1 MKYSLKCT
9 ALAVLITANAFGQAE
24 SDKPRRHELSLNTGL
39 NMVELVNGLGESEP
53 GAFTTDMSESPISL
67 GVGYNYQFS
76 PAMAIKADVS
86 YDMVSGLNNVE
97 SYSSTAFGGFVG
109 LATRPLAFTKSDLN
123 GIYLETQVGYA
134 SYTAERRFVSDGSMM
149 VPTFSSS
156 ALAMRAKAGF
166 KVSLNSQLKLDLGI
180 RYLSVLADD
189 FDGWDFDGANADA
202 LLTPSLG
209 LAYTLGNK
217 DAKDVASDNVTDNIL
232 SNMGEF
238 ASAEDVASL
247 DKKVKKNTGDI
258 SGLQEDAEGFVK
270 SDELD
275 ALMLSVLENSD
286 KFSNLT
292 KKGELKGVLTI
303 YFEFDSDKIQ
313 QKYRKEMSDF
323 LKGFDMKDSQ
333 ILLVGYADIYGSQ
346 DYNENLKSERVD
358 AVKRALMNSY
368 NIPGESIK
376 SQIGEIKV
384 SNVAQQYLNRR
395 VDIFVY

>member
-67 GVGYNYQFS
+67 GLGYNYQFS
-76 PAMAIKADVS
+76 PVMAIKADVS
-86 YDMVSGLNNVE
+86 YEMVSGLNNVE
-97 SYSSTAFGGFVG
+97 SYSTTALAGFVG

-149 VPTFSSS
+149 VPTFSSG

-180 RYLSVLADD
+180 RYMSVLADD

-209 LAYTLGNK
+209 IAYTLGSK
-217 DAKDVASDNVTDNIL
+217 DSKDMASDNVTDNIL
-232 SNMGEF
+232 SQGDF

-247 DKKVKKNTGDI
+247 DKKVTKNTGDI
-258 SGLQEDAEGFVK
+258 SGLQSDAEGFVK

-275 ALMLSVLENSD
+275 AIMLTVLENSD

-303 YFEFDSDKIQ
+303 YFDFDSNNIQ
-313 QKYRKEMSDF
+313 QKYRKEISDF
-323 LKGFDMKDSQ
+323 LQGFDMKDSQ

-346 DYNENLKSERVD
+346 EYNENLKSERVD
-358 AVKRALMNSY
+358 AVMRALVNSY

-384 SNVAQQYLNRR
+384 NGVAQQYLNRR

>member
-67 GVGYNYQFS
+67 GLGYNYQFS
-76 PAMAIKADVS
+76 PVMAIKADVS
-86 YDMVSGLNNVE
+86 YEMVSGLNNVE
-97 SYSSTAFGGFVG
+97 SYSTTALGGFVG

-149 VPTFSSS
+149 VPTFSSG

-180 RYLSVLADD
+180 RYMSVLADD

-209 LAYTLGNK
+209 IAYTLGSK
-217 DAKDVASDNVTDNIL
+217 DSKDMASDNVTDNIL
-232 SNMGEF
+232 SQGDF

-247 DKKVKKNTGDI
+247 DKKVTKNTGDI
-258 SGLQEDAEGFVK
+258 SGLQSDAEGFVK

-275 ALMLSVLENSD
+275 AIMLTVLENSD

-303 YFEFDSDKIQ
+303 YFDFDSNNIQ
-313 QKYRKEMSDF
+313 QKYRKEISDF
-323 LKGFDMKDSQ
+323 LQGFDMKDSQ
-333 ILLVGYADIYGSQ
+333 ILLVGYADIYGTQ
-346 DYNENLKSERVD
+346 EYNENLKSERVD
-358 AVKRALMNSY
+358 AVRRALVNSY

-384 SNVAQQYLNRR
+384 NGVAQQYLNRR

>member
-24 SDKPRRHELSLNTGL
+24 SDKPRRHELSFNTGL

-67 GVGYNYQFS
+67 GLGYNYQFS

-97 SYSSTAFGGFVG
+97 SYSTTALGGFVG

-123 GIYLETQVGYA
+123 GIYLETQVGYVG
-134 SYTAERRFVSDGSMM
+134 YTAERRFVSDGSMM
-149 VPTFSSS
+149 VPTFSSG

-180 RYLSVLADD
+180 RYMSVLADD

-209 LAYTLGNK
+209 IAYTLGNK
-217 DAKDVASDNVTDNIL
+217 ESKDMASDNISDNIL
-232 SNMGEF
+232 SRGDF

-258 SGLQEDAEGFVK
+258 SGLQSDAEGYVK

-303 YFEFDSDKIQ
+303 YFDFDSDKIQ
-313 QKYRKEMSDF
+313 QKYRKEISDF
-323 LKGFDMKDSQ
+323 LKGFDMTSSQ

-346 DYNENLKSERVD
+346 EYNENLKSERVD
-358 AVKRALMNSY
+358 AVKRTLVNSY

-384 SNVAQQYLNRR
+384 SSVAQQYLNRR

>member
-9 ALAVLITANAFGQAE
+9 ALAVLITANVFGQAE

-67 GVGYNYQFS
+67 GLGYNYQFS
-76 PAMAIKADVS
+76 PVMAIKADVS
-86 YDMVSGLNNVE
+86 YEMVSGLNNVE
-97 SYSSTAFGGFVG
+97 SYSTTALGGFVG

-149 VPTFSSS
+149 VPTFSSG

-180 RYLSVLADD
+180 RYMSVLADD

-209 LAYTLGNK
+209 IAYTLGSK
-217 DAKDVASDNVTDNIL
+217 DSKDMASDNVTDNIL
-232 SNMGEF
+232 SQGDF

-247 DKKVKKNTGDI
+247 DKKVTKNTGDI
-258 SGLQEDAEGFVK
+258 SGLQSDAEGFVK

-275 ALMLSVLENSD
+275 AIMLTVLENSD

-303 YFEFDSDKIQ
+303 YFDFDSNNIQ
-313 QKYRKEMSDF
+313 QKYRKEISDF
-323 LKGFDMKDSQ
+323 LQGFDMKDSQ
-333 ILLVGYADIYGSQ
+333 ILLVGYADIYGTQ
-346 DYNENLKSERVD
+346 EYNENLKSERVD
-358 AVKRALMNSY
+358 AVMRALINSY

-384 SNVAQQYLNRR
+384 NGVAQQYLNRR

>member
-24 SDKPRRHELSLNTGL
+24 SDKPRRHELSFNTGL

-67 GVGYNYQFS
+67 GLGYNYQFS

-97 SYSSTAFGGFVG
+97 SYSTTALGGFVG

-123 GIYLETQVGYA
+123 GIYLETQVGYVG
-134 SYTAERRFVSDGSMM
+134 YTAERRFVSDGSMM
-149 VPTFSSS
+149 VPTFSSG

-180 RYLSVLADD
+180 RYMSVLADD

-209 LAYTLGNK
+209 IAYTLGNK
-217 DAKDVASDNVTDNIL
+217 ESKDMASDNISDNIL
-232 SNMGEF
+232 SRGDF

-258 SGLQEDAEGFVK
+258 SGLQSDAEGYVK

-303 YFEFDSDKIQ
+303 YFDFDSDKIQ
-313 QKYRKEMSDF
+313 QKYRKEISDF
-323 LKGFDMKDSQ
+323 LQGFDMTNSQ
-333 ILLVGYADIYGSQ
+333 ILLVGYADIYGTQ
-346 DYNENLKSERVD
+346 EYNENLKSERVD
-358 AVKRALMNSY
+358 AVKRALVNSY

-384 SNVAQQYLNRR
+384 SSVAQQYLNRR

>member
-67 GVGYNYQFS
+67 GLGYNYQFS
-76 PAMAIKADVS
+76 PVMAIKADVS
-86 YDMVSGLNNVE
+86 YEMVSGLNNVE
-97 SYSSTAFGGFVG
+97 SYSTTALAGFVG

-134 SYTAERRFVSDGSMM
+134 SYTSERRFVSDGSMM
-149 VPTFSSS
+149 VPTFSSG

-180 RYLSVLADD
+180 RYMSVLADD

-209 LAYTLGNK
+209 IAYTLGSK
-217 DAKDVASDNVTDNIL
+217 DSKDMASDNVTDNIL
-232 SNMGEF
+232 SQGDF

-247 DKKVKKNTGDI
+247 DKKVTKNTGDI
-258 SGLQEDAEGFVK
+258 SGLQSDAEGFVK

-275 ALMLSVLENSD
+275 AIMLTVLENSD

-303 YFEFDSDKIQ
+303 YFDFDSNNIQ
-313 QKYRKEMSDF
+313 QKYRKEISDF
-323 LKGFDMKDSQ
+323 LQGFDMKDSQ

-346 DYNENLKSERVD
+346 EYNENLKSERVD
-358 AVKRALMNSY
+358 AVMRALVNSY

-384 SNVAQQYLNRR
+384 NGVAQQYLNRR

>member
-67 GVGYNYQFS
+67 GLGYNYQFS
-76 PAMAIKADVS
+76 PVMAIKADVS
-86 YDMVSGLNNVE
+86 YDMVSGLNNIE
-97 SYSSTAFGGFVG
+97 SYSTTALGGFVG

-134 SYTAERRFVSDGSMM
+134 SYTSERRFVSDGSMM
-149 VPTFSSS
+149 VPTFSSG
-156 ALAMRAKAGF
+156 ALAMRAKVGF
-166 KVSLNSQLKLDLGI
+166 KVNLNSQLKLDLGV
-180 RYLSVLADD
+180 RYMSVMADD

-209 LAYTLGNK
+209 IAYTLGKK
-217 DAKDVASDNVTDNIL
+217 DAKDMASDNVTDNIL
-232 SNMGEF
+232 SQGDF

-247 DKKVKKNTGDI
+247 DKKVTKNTGDI
-258 SGLQEDAEGFVK
+258 SGLQSDAEGFVK

-286 KFSNLT
+286 KFSILT

-303 YFEFDSDKIQ
+303 YFDFDSDKVQ
-313 QKYRKEMSDF
+313 QKYRKEISDF
-323 LKGFDMKDSQ
+323 LQGFDMNNSQ
-333 ILLVGYADIYGSQ
+333 ILLVGYADIYGTQ
-346 DYNENLKSERVD
+346 EYNENLKSERVD
-358 AVKRALMNSY
+358 AVKRALINSY

-384 SNVAQQYLNRR
+384 SSVAQQYLNRR

>member
-9 ALAVLITANAFGQAE
+9 ALAVLITANVFGQAE

-67 GVGYNYQFS
+67 GLGYNYQFS
-76 PAMAIKADVS
+76 PVMAIKADVS
-86 YDMVSGLNNVE
+86 YEMVSGLNNVE
-97 SYSSTAFGGFVG
+97 SYSTTALGGFVG

-149 VPTFSSS
+149 VPTFSSG

-180 RYLSVLADD
+180 RYMSVLADD

-209 LAYTLGNK
+209 IAYTLGSK
-217 DAKDVASDNVTDNIL
+217 DSKDMASDNVTDNIL
-232 SNMGEF
+232 SQGDF

-247 DKKVKKNTGDI
+247 DKKVTKNTGDI
-258 SGLQEDAEGFVK
+258 SGLQSDAEGFVK

-275 ALMLSVLENSD
+275 AIMLTVLENSD

-303 YFEFDSDKIQ
+303 YFDFDSNNIQ
-313 QKYRKEMSDF
+313 QKYRKEISDF
-323 LKGFDMKDSQ
+323 LQGFDMKDSQ
-333 ILLVGYADIYGSQ
+333 ILLVGYADIYGTQ
-346 DYNENLKSERVD
+346 EYNENLKSERVD
-358 AVKRALMNSY
+358 AVMRALVNSY

-384 SNVAQQYLNRR
+384 NGVAQQYLNRR

>member
-9 ALAVLITANAFGQAE
+9 ALAVLITANVFGQAE

-67 GVGYNYQFS
+67 GLGYNYQFS
-76 PAMAIKADVS
+76 PVMAIKADVS

-97 SYSSTAFGGFVG
+97 SYSTTALGGFVG

-123 GIYLETQVGYA
+123 GIYLETQVGYV

-149 VPTFSSS
+149 VPTFSSG

-180 RYLSVLADD
+180 RYMSVLADD

-209 LAYTLGNK
+209 IAYTLGSK
-217 DAKDVASDNVTDNIL
+217 DSKDMASDNVTDNIL
-232 SNMGEF
+232 SQGDF

-247 DKKVKKNTGDI
+247 DKKVTKNTGDI
-258 SGLQEDAEGFVK
+258 SGLQSDAEGFVK

-275 ALMLSVLENSD
+275 AIMLTVLENSD

-303 YFEFDSDKIQ
+303 YFDFDSNKIQ
-313 QKYRKEMSDF
+313 QKYRKEISDF
-323 LKGFDMKDSQ
+323 LQGFDMKDSQ
-333 ILLVGYADIYGSQ
+333 ILLVGYADIYGTQ
-346 DYNENLKSERVD
+346 EYNENLKSERVD
-358 AVKRALMNSY
+358 AVVRTLVNSY
-368 NIPGESIK
+368 NIPNESIK

-384 SNVAQQYLNRR
+384 SGVAQQYLNRR

>member
-24 SDKPRRHELSLNTGL
+24 SDKPRRHELSFNTGL

-67 GVGYNYQFS
+67 GLGYNYQFS

-97 SYSSTAFGGFVG
+97 SYSTTALGGFVG

-123 GIYLETQVGYA
+123 GIYLETQVGYV

-149 VPTFSSS
+149 VPTFSSG
-156 ALAMRAKAGF
+156 ALALRAKAGF

-180 RYLSVLADD
+180 RYMSVLADD

-209 LAYTLGNK
+209 IAYTLGNK
-217 DAKDVASDNVTDNIL
+217 ESKDMASDNISDNIL
-232 SNMGEF
+232 SQGDF

-258 SGLQEDAEGFVK
+258 SGLQSDAEGFVK

-303 YFEFDSDKIQ
+303 YFDFDSDKIQ
-313 QKYRKEMSDF
+313 QKYRKEISDF
-323 LKGFDMKDSQ
+323 LQGFDMTSSQ
-333 ILLVGYADIYGSQ
+333 ILLVGYADIYGTQ
-346 DYNENLKSERVD
+346 EYNENLKSERVD
-358 AVKRALMNSY
+358 AVKRTLVNSY

-384 SNVAQQYLNRR
+384 SSVAQQYLNRR

>member
-97 SYSSTAFGGFVG
+97 SYSSTALGGFVG

-134 SYTAERRFVSDGSMM
+134 SYTAERHFVSDGSMM

-217 DAKDVASDNVTDNIL
+217 DAKDLALDNVKDNL
-232 SNMGEF
+232 VGNLEDF
-238 ASAEDVASL
+238 ASVDDVKEL
-247 DKKVKKNTGDI
+247 DKKISANTGDI
-258 SGLQEDAEGFVK
+258 KTIKADAEGYVK
-270 SDELD
+270 SDDLD
-275 ALMLSVLENSD
+275 ELMLTVLENNEA
-286 KFSNLT
+286 FSGLT
-292 KKGELKGVLTI
+292 KAGELKGVLTI
-303 YFEFDSDKIQ
+303 YFDFDSNKLD
-313 QKYRKEMSDF
+313 QKYRKEISDF
-323 LKGFDMKDSQ
+323 MGGFEAKGSQ
-333 ILLVGYADIYGSQ
+333 VLLVGYADIYGTQ
-346 DYNENLKSERVD
+346 EYNENLKSDRVE
-358 AVKRALMNSY
+358 AVKRALINSY
-368 NIPGESIK
+368 NVPEQNIK
-376 SQIGEIKV
+376 TQIGEVKV
-384 SNVAQQYLNRR
+384 SSVAQQYLNRR
-395 VDIFVY
+395 VDIFIY

>member
-67 GVGYNYQFS
+67 GLGYNYQFS
-76 PAMAIKADVS
+76 PVMAIKADVS
-86 YDMVSGLNNVE
+86 YEMVSGLNNVE
-97 SYSSTAFGGFVG
+97 SYSTTALGGFVG

-134 SYTAERRFVSDGSMM
+134 SYTSERRFVSDGSMM
-149 VPTFSSS
+149 VPTFSSG

-180 RYLSVLADD
+180 RYMSVLADD

-209 LAYTLGNK
+209 IAYTLGSK
-217 DAKDVASDNVTDNIL
+217 DSKDMASDNVTDNIL
-232 SNMGEF
+232 SQGDF

-247 DKKVKKNTGDI
+247 DKKVTKNTGDI
-258 SGLQEDAEGFVK
+258 SGLQSDAEGFVK

-275 ALMLSVLENSD
+275 AIMLTVLENSD

-303 YFEFDSDKIQ
+303 YFDFDSNNIQ
-313 QKYRKEMSDF
+313 QKYRKEISDF
-323 LKGFDMKDSQ
+323 LQGFDMKDSQ

-346 DYNENLKSERVD
+346 EYNENLKSERVD
-358 AVKRALMNSY
+358 AVMRALVNSY

-384 SNVAQQYLNRR
+384 NGVAQQYLNRR

>member
-67 GVGYNYQFS
+67 GLGYNYQFS
-76 PAMAIKADVS
+76 PVMAIKADVS
-86 YDMVSGLNNVE
+86 YEMVSGLNNVE
-97 SYSSTAFGGFVG
+97 SYSTTALGGFVG

-134 SYTAERRFVSDGSMM
+134 SYTSERRFVSDGSMM
-149 VPTFSSS
+149 VPTFSSG

-180 RYLSVLADD
+180 RYMSVLADD

-209 LAYTLGNK
+209 IAYTLGSK
-217 DAKDVASDNVTDNIL
+217 DSKDMASDNVTDNIL
-232 SNMGEF
+232 SQGDF

-247 DKKVKKNTGDI
+247 DKKVTKNTGDI
-258 SGLQEDAEGFVK
+258 SGLQSDAEGFVK

-275 ALMLSVLENSD
+275 AIMLTVLENSD

-303 YFEFDSDKIQ
+303 YFDFDSNNIQ
-313 QKYRKEMSDF
+313 QKYRKEISDF
-323 LKGFDMKDSQ
+323 LQGFDMKDSQ
-333 ILLVGYADIYGSQ
+333 ILLVGYADIYGTQ
-346 DYNENLKSERVD
+346 EYNENLKSERVD
-358 AVKRALMNSY
+358 AVRRALVNSY

-384 SNVAQQYLNRR
+384 NGVAQQYLNRR

>member
-9 ALAVLITANAFGQAE
+9 ALAVLITANVFGQAE

-67 GVGYNYQFS
+67 GLGYNYQFS
-76 PAMAIKADVS
+76 PVMAIKADVS

-97 SYSSTAFGGFVG
+97 SYSTTALGGFVG

-149 VPTFSSS
+149 VPTFSSG

-180 RYLSVLADD
+180 RYVSVLADD

-209 LAYTLGNK
+209 IAYTLGSK
-217 DAKDVASDNVTDNIL
+217 DSKDMASDNVTDNIL
-232 SNMGEF
+232 SQGDF

-247 DKKVKKNTGDI
+247 DKKVTKNTGDI
-258 SGLQEDAEGFVK
+258 SGLQSDAEGFVK

-275 ALMLSVLENSD
+275 AIMLTVLENSD

-303 YFEFDSDKIQ
+303 YFDFDSNKIQ
-313 QKYRKEMSDF
+313 QKYRKEISDF
-323 LKGFDMKDSQ
+323 LQGFDMKDSQ
-333 ILLVGYADIYGSQ
+333 ILLVGYADIYGTQ
-346 DYNENLKSERVD
+346 EYNENLKSERVD
-358 AVKRALMNSY
+358 AVVRTLVNSY
-368 NIPGESIK
+368 NIPNESIK

-384 SNVAQQYLNRR
+384 SGVAQQYLNRR

>member
-24 SDKPRRHELSLNTGL
+24 SDKPRRHELSFNTGL

-67 GVGYNYQFS
+67 GLGYNYQFS

-97 SYSSTAFGGFVG
+97 SYSTTALGGFVG

-123 GIYLETQVGYA
+123 GIYLETQVGYVG
-134 SYTAERRFVSDGSMM
+134 YTAERRFVSDGSMM
-149 VPTFSSS
+149 VPTFSSG

-180 RYLSVLADD
+180 RYMSVLADD

-209 LAYTLGNK
+209 IAYTLGNK
-217 DAKDVASDNVTDNIL
+217 ESKDMASDNISDNIL
-232 SNMGEF
+232 SQGDF

-258 SGLQEDAEGFVK
+258 SGLQSDAKGFVK

-303 YFEFDSDKIQ
+303 YFDFDSDKIQ
-313 QKYRKEMSDF
+313 QKYRKEISDF
-323 LKGFDMKDSQ
+323 LKGFDMTSSQ

-346 DYNENLKSERVD
+346 EYNENLKSERVD
-358 AVKRALMNSY
+358 AVKRTLVNSY

-384 SNVAQQYLNRR
+384 SSVAQQYLNRR